1 MQGPSI
7 EGPFSVASSAL
18 PCYNPFMPEEHNT
31 KTKTGPTAILE
42 ALRGLDLDKLEAEA
56 REGLKTGSKTSRGRY
71 TKALNAI
78 RGLKRTGVEPHE
90 LMVTSIPVIPP
101 KFRPFAQQGDTLIPG
116 DANTLYKDFIE
127 QNDAFREELGMFGSE
142 NAGRGRLDLYDA
154 AKALYGYGDPT
165 KEKSRQKDVRGFLK
179 KLTGRTSKTGYFQS
193 KLVAKPMDSVGRS
206 TIIVNP
212 ELSMDEIGIPV
223 DMALTMY
230 APHIQRRLRQSGMP
244 DSDALKAVRDR
255 TPAAVRALEE
265 EVKTRPVVY
274 SRAPAWW
281 KHNVLSGKVRLT
293 EGDAISIS
301 PATTTPLN
309 ADFDGDQQINCV
321 FIALDFEAIKAILPD
336 FYKKYKDCALQALN
350 PTVACSQADAANA
363 DMYKQIK
370 TVMGDNASVV
380 AIDLEDFP
388 HTTLANVRKDDKYD
402 IEFYNVP
409 EGIRVPAYDES
420 TGRLVWAPVSHWSI
434 HRGKAVEIVNLDDG
448 SQIYTDDDPRAV
460 YGVANDAETLVPQ
473 RFTPTEAAKRGVLVP
488 QDKKSL
494 QFLAGAS
501 ERYFNFETSE
511 LQDTVEGRLT
521 VPVDFE
527 LGQLIGIMAG
537 DGWCDKHPSGTFH
550 VADTERFNARFV
562 LDYIERHNLIENPYI
577 TEHEF
582 KAGNHGRYGRSIRHS
597 FNGKGRC
604 TVCRALH
611 ALVGGDGDALTY
623 GAGNKRFPVWYPVAG
638 RSFLA
643 GLVNGLIATDGSVS
657 FSTKKGRTH
666 DELLLS
672 VTSISLRL
680 LRETK
685 AVLGLLGIKSTIS
698 FSKETVAGNV
708 SWILTICTPDAKREG
723 LLDRCCHERKASAFR
738 SGVVSDSP
746 TALRND
752 HLPLPKCVHKVV
764 LEGTKC
770 YCKDKAVLEKL
781 DEAERSYRLSV
792 TDAVVAFYKD
802 IKQGFITRFRQGR
815 MLEIL
820 KMEDTRRDAARA
832 RGLECARS
840 VYESGALLTKEQA
853 GVVYAAIYAMYS
865 NADTKNPER
874 LSLARKVMLRIGK
887 KINDDLANVLFD
899 KLAGKAYAYA
909 TLPIIRQWAAMAA
922 GCEWRHIVSVEKA
935 GEVETGYDLT
945 VPGYET
951 FTSVDGIVLSNT
963 INVHVPATDEAVKE
977 AFDVLMPS
985 ASPYIDRTGDA
996 VVTKLKQEQVLGM
1009 HNSALRPSA
1018 GTYRFKNEQEALAAV
1033 KRGDVPLEA
1042 DLEIDGFN
1050 PKPGMLPKE
1059 AGKMM
1064 EVAFKNLEQ
1073 SGEVGERRTK
1083 GIVYMPDCEEYRGII
1098 AGDDR
1103 KAKAELVQKFV
1114 LNQAPGVVYAACD
1127 AYVVEE

>member
-1 MQGPSI
+1 
-7 EGPFSVASSAL
+7 
-18 PCYNPFMPEEHNT
+18 MPEEHNT

-309 ADFDGDQQINCV
+309 ADFDGNCV
-321 FIALDFEAIKAILPD
+321 IGSTKLVIKIDTSVATRNAPAKSAFSSTVNNDCDKTNVKISIDEAGRMIYDDGVMTNATLIAKTAEGAVASLRIEDMPHIKSTVRKDKNGADVYDVPDGISVLATTPEGGVRWERVTSFTVEDGCDLRKVVTSGGKVVECSANESLAAFNPDGGLQRIKPDDAVAYETKVDKAGNEYQDVYFAHAVPVVNKYPCSGGEGDDLDGILGWVIGTFVSDGTFDGKLLTYTKDNAKLRAMAMVNLARLAKDKGIMSCAKIYSEMHDAETNYGVDGMSTKIHIKASALPDWIKDLFKDCYDPEGLADTTKRSSLAKRLPGDVTGYSRKKLLGVLAGFLDGDGSISLNRGKKTPQVLCSICTSSTYLRDSVKLLFNMLGIPFKYSVTKPAKGRVQKHDSYVIPVSTEWLYAHMDELPVATPYAALDYLKKNPPHCSTKNRAPMSYKAMQVLKEAYPDVTKWKAWATNLSKCKRGGYTLFARDNAQKYAKAIKEHI
-336 FYKKYKDCALQALN
+336 
-350 PTVACSQADAANA
+350 ADWA
-363 DMYKQIK
+363 DRPEL
-370 TVMGDNASVV
+370 ASVV
-380 AIDLEDFP
+380 NAAF
-388 HTTLANVRKDDKYD
+388 
-402 IEFYNVP
+402 
-409 EGIRVPAYDES
+409 DEA
-420 TGRLVWAPVSHWSI
+420 TRW
-434 HRGKAVEIVNLDDG
+434 E
-448 SQIYTDDDPRAV
+448 Y
-460 YGVANDAETLVPQ
+460 Y
-473 RFTPTEAAKRGVLVP
+473 
-488 QDKKSL
+488 
-494 QFLAGAS
+494 
-501 ERYFNFETSE
+501 
-511 LQDTVEGRLT
+511 DTVERI
-521 VPVDFE
+521 P
-527 LGQLIGIMAG
+527 
-537 DGWCDKHPSGTFH
+537 
-550 VADTERFNARFV
+550 TERV
-562 LDYIERHNLIENPYI
+562 YDIGVP
-577 TEHEF
+577 
-582 KAGNHGRYGRSIRHS
+582 
-597 FNGKGRC
+597 
-604 TVCRALH
+604 
-611 ALVGGDGDALTY
+611 
-623 GAGNKRFPVWYPVAG
+623 GAKVFMLE
-638 RSFLA
+638 S
-643 GLVNGLIATDGSVS
+643 GLI
-657 FSTKKGRTH
+657 
-666 DELLLS
+666 
-672 VTSISLRL
+672 
-680 LRETK
+680 
-685 AVLGLLGIKSTIS
+685 
-698 FSKETVAGNV
+698 
-708 SWILTICTPDAKREG
+708 
-723 LLDRCCHERKASAFR
+723 
-738 SGVVSDSP
+738 
-746 TALRND
+746 
-752 HLPLPKCVHKVV
+752 
-764 LEGTKC
+764 
-770 YCKDKAVLEKL
+770 
-781 DEAERSYRLSV
+781 
-792 TDAVVAFYKD
+792 
-802 IKQGFITRFRQGR
+802 
-815 MLEIL
+815 
-820 KMEDTRRDAARA
+820 
-832 RGLECARS
+832 
-840 VYESGALLTKEQA
+840 VY
-853 GVVYAAIYAMYS
+853 
-865 NADTKNPER
+865 D
-874 LSLARKVMLRIGK
+874 
-887 KINDDLANVLFD
+887 
-899 KLAGKAYAYA
+899 
-909 TLPIIRQWAAMAA
+909 
-922 GCEWRHIVSVEKA
+922 
-935 GEVETGYDLT
+935 
-945 VPGYET
+945 
-951 FTSVDGIVLSNT
+951 T

-985 ASPYIDRTGDA
+985 ASPYVDRTGDA

-1018 GTYRFKNEQEALAAV
+1018 GTYRFKDEQEALAAV

-1083 GIVYMPDCEEYRGII
+1083 GIVYMPDCEEYRGIL

-1103 KAKAELVQKFV
+1103 EAKAELVQKFV

-1127 AYVVEE
+1127 AYVVE